1 MSKNT
6 SVEPSTPTTSNPS
19 INPVLQAA
27 LGSIDVQLEEEL
39 ARYRRQRAGR
49 PVMASR
55 GLGRHQSRKSIDLMA
70 VDQGEKT
77 TQRPALG
84 MSKAPE
90 ISFPFVSQNST
101 PNPAPSEQRQDEP
114 RISGESSNFP
124 ASASA
129 IPSRTL
135 SAPLV
140 THAGHQPGAQELAE
154 PSHTPE
160 SAADRGSDLVPLEP
174 SPAPPDDYLESSE
187 KLLQSLAQQE
197 AEIAP
202 KKRLTE
208 RWLTPLGI
216 GSTLLALLLGA
227 TAIYVARNPSTLKA
241 LNWNRNQESTTS
253 TTASNSSPSNP
264 ETQTSTA
271 NKPAMPG
278 PNLAAPEFPE
288 VNLDTLSHLDVNPS
302 PVSPDV
308 SAQPDSPDS
317 TGIAPPA
324 PIAPNP
330 GVPQAGGSSDIS
342 SALLPTPNPPGM
354 PPSRVAPVAPLPS
367 LPRTGVPAQS
377 SSASPTTQKPQPS
390 APEKTPNESSAS
402 AQGGFYYVLM
412 DYSSDRDLQKA
423 RTVVPDAYVERF
435 PQGTRIQLGA
445 FDRESQAKT
454 LLNELKRQGMNAS
467 IYHP

>member
-1 MSKNT
+1 
-6 SVEPSTPTTSNPS
+6 
-19 INPVLQAA
+19 
-27 LGSIDVQLEEEL
+27 VQLEEEL

-55 GLGRHQSRKSIDLMA
+55 GLGRHQIRKSIDLMA

-90 ISFPFVSQNST
+90 ISFPFVPSNST
-101 PNPAPSEQRQDEP
+101 ATTVPSEQRQSEP
-114 RISGESSNFP
+114 KTSGEPSEFP

-129 IPSRTL
+129 IPGASL
-135 SAPLV
+135 SAPLAKH
-140 THAGHQPGAQELAE
+140 TAHQPGAQELAQS
-154 PSHTPE
+154 SHTPE
-160 SAADRGSDLVPLEP
+160 SAGDRGSDLVPVEP
-174 SPAPPDDYLESSE
+174 TPAPPDDYLESSE

-197 AEIAP
+197 AEVSP
-202 KKRLTE
+202 KKRFTE

-241 LNWNRNQESTTS
+241 LNWNRNRESTTS

-264 ETQTSTA
+264 ETPTSTA
-271 NKPAMPG
+271 NKPTMPG

-288 VNLDTLSHLDVNPS
+288 VNLDTLSHLDVNPT
-302 PVSPDV
+302 PASPDV
-308 SAQPDSPDS
+308 SSQPDSSDS
-317 TGIAPPA
+317 TGIAPTA
-324 PIAPNP
+324 PIAPNAAVPPP
-330 GVPQAGGSSDIS
+330 GSSSDIS
-342 SALLPTPNPPGM
+342 SALLPTPNAPGTAS
-354 PPSRVAPVAPLPS
+354 SRVAPVAPLPS
-367 LPRTGVPAQS
+367 LPRTGAPAQS

-390 APEKTPNESSAS
+390 APENTPNESSAS
-402 AQGGFYYVLM
+402 ARGGFYYVLM
-412 DYSSDRDLQKA
+412 DYGSDRDLQKA

-454 LLNELKRQGMNAS
+454 LLDELKRQGISAS